1 MNGDQSNTG
10 GWEGSQLR
18 AWLQDDGLSMLPE
31 DLRSNLTTTRKVS
44 NNRGATEDPTSITAT
59 SDLLWVPSL
68 AEVYGTAAWYGGD
81 QIWCNALINAEGAQ
95 YQLFSENGISAESGL
110 EGVLPLTWNGK
121 SSECWTRTPRP
132 SDNVYFTGIYAD
144 GTANSL
150 GYLGGYSAG
159 VLVGFC
165 L

>member
-1 MNGDQSNTG
+1 
-10 GWEGSQLR
+10 
-18 AWLQDDGLSMLPE
+18 MLPE

-132 SDNVYFTGIYAD
+132 SDNVYFAGIYAD